1 MRPWIFLV
9 LSALLQVGWLVSLRQ
24 TEGFTRLV
32 PLLFYGFFGFTSAYC
47 LSRSLDGIP
56 MSTAYAVW
64 TGISVAG
71 TAIIDFAVFRQVD
84 LSRMLCIGLILAGTT
99 GLRVSPPSHPRP
111 DAAPSGPPLDGSVG
125 DVR

>member
-1 MRPWIFLV
+1 MRPWIFLF
-9 LSALLQVGWLVSLRQ
+9 LSALLQVGWLFSLRQ

-32 PLLFYGFFGFTSAYC
+32 PLLFYAFFGFTSAYC

-71 TAIIDFAVFRQVD
+71 TAMVDLAVFRQLD
-84 LSRMLCIGLILAGTT
+84 LSRMLCIALILAGST
-99 GLRVSPPSHPRP
+99 GLRIASAP
-111 DAAPSGPPLDGSVG
+111 DARPAARPSAPPAAGPVG
-125 DVR
+125 DAR

>member
-1 MRPWIFLV
+1 MRPWTFLV

-56 MSTAYAVW
+56 ISTAYAAW
-64 TGISVAG
+64 TGISIAG
-71 TAIIDFAVFRQVD
+71 MAVVDLALFRQID
-84 LSRMLCIGLILAGTT
+84 LPRILCIVLILAGTT
-99 GLRVSPPSHPRP
+99 GLRVTSASR
-111 DAAPSGPPLDGSVG
+111 AASCAVKPAPPLAESAGG
-125 DVR
+125 AP

>member
-24 TEGFTRLV
+24 TEGFTRFV
-32 PLLFYGFFGFTSAYC
+32 PLLFYAFFGFTSAYC

-71 TAIIDFAVFRQVD
+71 TAIVDLAVFRQVD
-84 LSRMLCIGLILAGTT
+84 LPRMLCIALILAGTA
-99 GLRVSPPSHPRP
+99 GLRVSPATRGPADPASTVAPLAGAAG
-111 DAAPSGPPLDGSVG
+111 DA
-125 DVR
+125 R

>member
-9 LSALLQVGWLVSLRQ
+9 LSALLQVGWLFSLRQ

-32 PLLFYGFFGFTSAYC
+32 PLLFYGFFGLTSAYC

-64 TGISVAG
+64 TGISIAG
-71 TAIIDFAVFRQVD
+71 TAMVDLAVFRQLD
-84 LSRMLCIGLILAGTT
+84 LSRLLCIALILAGST
-99 GLRVSPPSHPRP
+99 GLRIASEPHARPGAGPTSPPATDP
-111 DAAPSGPPLDGSVG
+111 VG
-125 DVR
+125 DAR

>member
-24 TEGFTRLV
+24 TEGFTRFV
-32 PLLFYGFFGFTSAYC
+32 PLLFYAFFGFTSAYC

-71 TAIIDFAVFRQVD
+71 TAIVDLAVFRQLD
-84 LSRMLCIGLILAGTT
+84 LSRMLCIALILAGTA
-99 GLRVSPPSHPRP
+99 GLRVSPASRGSAGTPPIP
-111 DAAPSGPPLDGSVG
+111 APEAAGTGAA
-125 DVR
+125 R